1 MLALVLL
8 TSHYLFF
15 NQKSGKPLTASMN
28 ESANASLAELLQ
40 EAANQANH
48 TYGNLSLVI
57 FNATLAAL
65 LVHSGAVNFDAVAP
79 VVGEFFAEGVFTVPQ
94 QCIYPISGP

>member
-1 MLALVLL
+1 
-8 TSHYLFF
+8 
-15 NQKSGKPLTASMN
+15 MN

-48 TYGNLSLVI
+48 SYGNLSLVV

-65 LVHSGAVNFDAVAP
+65 LVRSGAVNFDAVAP
-79 VVGEFFAEGVFTVPQ
+79 VVGEFFAEGAFTVPQ

>member
-1 MLALVLL
+1 
-8 TSHYLFF
+8 
-15 NQKSGKPLTASMN
+15 MN
-28 ESANASLAELLQ
+28 ESANASLAEILQ
-40 EAANQANH
+40 GAANQANH

-65 LVHSGAVNFDAVAP
+65 VVDPGAVDFDAIAP

-94 QCIYPISGP
+94 VCIYPISGT

>member
-1 MLALVLL
+1 
-8 TSHYLFF
+8 
-15 NQKSGKPLTASMN
+15 MN
-28 ESANASLAELLQ
+28 ESANASLADLLQ

-65 LVHSGAVNFDAVAP
+65 LVHSGAANFDAVAP
-79 VVGEFFAEGVFTVPQ
+79 VVGKFFAEGTFTVPQ